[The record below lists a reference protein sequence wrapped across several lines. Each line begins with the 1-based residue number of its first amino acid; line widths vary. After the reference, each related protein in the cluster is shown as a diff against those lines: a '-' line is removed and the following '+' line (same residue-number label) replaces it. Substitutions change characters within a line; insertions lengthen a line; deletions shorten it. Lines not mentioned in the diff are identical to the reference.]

1 MPYTIEYDAQTA
13 VVAVIYRDDV
23 PLNDRLRAVEE
34 VCSAYSCQKP
44 LRILV
49 NVRELDM
56 QLTYEEQKYFG
67 QYLANHADLRN
78 ARVAVLHRA
87 GTNPNWVVDSFA
99 FMNGYLLAQF
109 DKRSEAELWLKA
121 S

>member
-1 MPYTIEYDAQTA
+1 MPYTIEFDPLSS
-13 VVAVIYRDDV
+13 VVTVIYRHNV
-23 PLNDRLRAVEE
+23 PLNERLQAVEE

-44 LRILV
+44 LKILV

-67 QYLANHADLRN
+67 QFLANHADLQN
-78 ARVAVLHRA
+78 ARVAVLHRT
-87 GTNPNWVVDSFA
+87 GINPNWVVDSFA